1 MTLTQR
7 DLDEIDNRLE
17 ETFVTKADFTN
28 YRSELMNKLDEILK
42 EILASR
48 QEQTV
53 LVHQVSGHEDRIATL
68 EKTVT
73 S

>member
-1 MTLTQR
+1 MTLTQK
-7 DLDEIDNRLE
+7 DFDEME
-17 ETFVTKADFTN
+17 EIFVTKTEFSD

-53 LVHQVSGHEDRIATL
+53 LAHQVSGHEDRIATL